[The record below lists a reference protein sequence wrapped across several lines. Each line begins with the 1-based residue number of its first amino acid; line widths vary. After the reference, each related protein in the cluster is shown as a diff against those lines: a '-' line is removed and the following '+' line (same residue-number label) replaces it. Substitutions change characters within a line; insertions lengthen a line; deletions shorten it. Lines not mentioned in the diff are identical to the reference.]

1 MKIPSAPA
9 ERHEFYLDLIQKCR
23 ATVDTRREF
32 YKQSRS
38 YYLFGCP
45 DRAVNSQ
52 NRFNKIYPQ
61 IDTVAS
67 FVFSPETTRFTID
80 LGPSVNTGATSQ
92 IPAMVERMGQIWS
105 KCALDRQFG
114 QAVRWSAPYGKVLLK
129 LRPKVSKRINR
140 QKELEKR
147 FEIQSFIVE
156 PHNFGVLRE
165 DKGSLKQQ
173 EAFCETFYTS
183 ISELRNNLA
192 SSGKKPDEVSS
203 IIEKVQATQGNEA
216 LSEAIPGGNLT
227 VTAVQGDAVTGNASV
242 FSQSLSTLYR
252 ATTKEPLTMAH
263 ELYVYDDDAADYR
276 VVTYVSPDILIFD
289 RPIEE
294 IFLAGRYPYIEVGLS
309 PTYDYFWWYSEVEK
323 LVPLQDLRNDRMDD
337 IIHIMKKQAHPP
349 HLLTGTNALEDEMLA
364 ALDTPG
370 GAATVDNPNADI
382 KKAAPDLPA
391 DLWQDIL
398 QLDEMFDEISGLS
411 GVTQGKQGKGKSEAQ
426 ARLASALGST
436 RIRDRALIIEDSL
449 DECAQ
454 LIVELMK
461 RYDDRQMREDDDEG
475 SVFNASQF
483 PDDYEAKVDGHSNSP
498 LFVEAHEQKAYSLFD
513 RKVIDGE
520 ELLDLIE
527 IPMRAALKKK
537 LREKIEPAQAKEHEE
552 ELALKKAQILSKRS
566 HGGHGPSAAERA
578 QPPPLAPTGTEG

>member
-9 ERHEFYLDLIQKCR
+9 ERDQFFLDLIQKCR
-23 ATVDTRREF
+23 STVETRREF
-32 YKQSRS
+32 YKQMRS
-38 YYLFGCP
+38 YYLFGCE
-45 DRAVNSQ
+45 DRALNMQ
-52 NRFNKIYPQ
+52 TRFNKVYPQ
-61 IDTVAS
+61 VDTIAS

-92 IPAMVERMGQIWS
+92 IPPMVERVGQIWS
-105 KCALDRQFG
+105 QCALDRQFG

-129 LRPKVSKRINR
+129 LRPKVSKRIT
-140 QKELEKR
+140 KDKKLEKKLD
-147 FEIQSFIVE
+147 IQSFIVE

-183 ISELRNNLA
+183 VSELRNNLL
-192 SSGKKPDEVSS
+192 SSNRKDTEE
-203 IIEKVQATQGNEA
+203 IIKRVQASHA
-216 LSEAIPGGNLT
+216 DDVLSEATPVDRLI

-242 FSQSLSTLYR
+242 FSMPLSTLYR
-252 ATTKEPLTMAH
+252 ASTKEPLTMGH
-263 ELYVYDDDAADYR
+263 ELYVYDDEIADYR

-289 RPIEE
+289 RPLGD
-294 IFLAGRYPYIEVGLS
+294 IFLPQKIPYIEVGLA
-309 PTYDYFWWYSEVEK
+309 PTYDYFWWHSEVEK
-323 LVPLQDLRNDRMDD
+323 LVPLQDLRNERMGD
-337 IIHIMKKQAHPP
+337 IIHIMRKQAHPP
-349 HLLTGTNALEDEMLA
+349 HLLTGVNALEDEMLA

-370 GAATVDNPNADI
+370 GSATVDNPGADI

-391 DLWQDIL
+391 DLWADIS
-398 QLDEMFDEISGLS
+398 QLDELFDEMSGLTA
-411 GVTQGKQGKGKSEAQ
+411 VNQGKGKGKGKED

-436 RIRDRALIIEDSL
+436 RIRDRALIVEDSL

-454 LIVELMK
+454 LLVELLK
-461 RYDDRQMREDDDEG
+461 RYDERPMREEDEDA
-475 SVFNASQF
+475 VFFAQQF

-498 LFVEAHEQKAYSLFD
+498 LFVEAHEQKAYALFD

-537 LREKIEPAQAKEHEE
+537 LKEKIEPAQAQEHEQ
-552 ELALKKAQILSKRS
+552 ELNLKKLQIQTKRA
-566 HGGHGPSAAERA
+566 HGGKGPMLA
-578 QPPPLAPTGTEG
+578 PPPQVAPNGTSG